1 MLDGDPSYV
10 TNDEA
15 LVKNLD
21 LNFKVVVGGG
31 EAALIQ
37 SFRSA
42 EENKTWLLGYF
53 YEPQWFFDEM
63 DLERVELPPY
73 EEGCD
78 ADAAKVDCDYPPYAL
93 NKLIGTEF
101 ADVRFAGRGPDQELR
116 VDERG
121 PEPGLEVHRRGR
133 DGPGRGGAEVDRR
146 QPRQGRRLV
155 GVTPW

>member
-1 MLDGDPSYV
+1 M
-10 TNDEA
+10 
-15 LVKNLD
+15 
-21 LNFKVVVGGG
+21 GGS

-42 EENKTWLLGYF
+42 EENKTWLLAYF

-63 DLERVELPPY
+63 DLQRVTLPPY

-101 ADVRFAGRGPDQELR
+101 AESGSPAVDLIKNFEL
-116 VDERG
+116 DERG

-133 DGPGRGGAEVDRR
+133 DGPRRGGPEVDRR

-155 GVTPW
+155 AVTP